1 VVLQQVVVSEL
12 LVEEAEQVPVLAL
25 ARVAAMLRSL
35 LPVLQIKQQAVP
47 VIKQQEERQA
57 KIPI

>member
-25 ARVAAMLRSL
+25 ARVAV
-35 LPVLQIKQQAVP
+35 PVIKQQAVP
-47 VIKQQEERQA
+47 VIKQQAALMRIVLQPE
-57 KIPI
+57 